1 MSLTKYFCSS
11 PWLHMRINS
20 AGEYEV
26 CRWANTK
33 YINHEFNLAIKSPIE
48 FFQKDM
54 AAFRSDLLAGN
65 KNSICN
71 ECHQMDQHRK
81 PSGRLRQLLKVG
93 VDQDNFDK
101 TVKSST
107 YLDKFHFS
115 FETQGLTDL
124 HPIDW
129 QIDLGNYCNSACV
142 FCNPIS
148 SSKLATEFKKLK
160 IIDSVPKKS
169 WTQDP
174 ALVDKFIQS
183 VCTLN
188 NIQYIHFIGGETLI
202 APAFKHIIKTLIA
215 NGVSKSIS
223 LGFTTNLTVWDDEL
237 IELFKQFSQIHVGL
251 SIESMDPINDYV
263 RYPSQIDQVKTILS
277 RWLTVS
283 KENNWLVQLRI
294 TPTCLTINSLI
305 TIYSYA
311 YEHDL
316 SVESCNFL
324 SRPEF
329 MRPSVLPQT
338 IRDSIIKSLE
348 SWIQMHSDRI
358 KDNQIINIRD
368 PNVAKQ
374 HIIQDAESYVNYL
387 KNEPDESHRAPALV
401 EYLKLLESNRG
412 NSILDYLP
420 QYEEFFRTSGY

>member
-1 MSLTKYFCSS
+1 MSLEKYFCSS

-26 CRWANTK
+26 CRWVDTK
-33 YINHEFNLAIKSPIE
+33 YINHEFNLADKNPIE

-54 AAFRSDLLAGN
+54 AVFRSDLLAGN
-65 KNSICN
+65 KNLICN
-71 ECHQMDQHRK
+71 ECHQMDQYRK
-81 PSGRLRQLLKVG
+81 PSGRIRQLLKVG
-93 VDQDNFDK
+93 VDHDNFDK
-101 TVKSST
+101 TLKSST
-107 YLDKFHFS
+107 YLDKFHSS

-142 FCNPIS
+142 FCDPIS

-174 ALVDKFIQS
+174 TLVDKFIQS

-188 NIQYIHFIGGETLI
+188 NIQYMHFLGGETLI
-202 APAFKHIIKTLIA
+202 TPAFKHIIKALIS

-237 IELFKQFSQIHVGL
+237 IELFKQFSQIHIGL

-263 RYPSQIDQVKTILS
+263 RYPSQIDQVKTVLS

-294 TPTCLTINSLI
+294 TPTCLTIDSLV
-305 TIYSYA
+305 TVYSYA

-324 SRPEF
+324 NRPEF
-329 MRPSVLPQT
+329 MRPSVLPQA

-348 SWIQMHSDRI
+348 SWIQTHSDRI
-358 KDNQIINIRD
+358 VDNQIINTRD
-368 PNVAKQ
+368 PNIAKQ

>member
-1 MSLTKYFCSS
+1 MSLEKYFCSS

-26 CRWANTK
+26 CRWADIK
-33 YINHEFNLAIKSPIE
+33 YISHEFSLATKSPIE

-54 AAFRSDLLAGN
+54 AEFRFDILAGN
-65 KNSICN
+65 KNPICN
-71 ECHQMDQHRK
+71 DCHQMDQHRK
-81 PSGRLRQLLKVG
+81 LSGRLKQLLKVG

-107 YLDKFHFS
+107 YLDKFHSS

-142 FCNPIS
+142 FCDPIS

-174 ALVDKFIQS
+174 AMVDKFIQS

-188 NIQYIHFIGGETLI
+188 NIQYMHFIGGETLI
-202 APAFKHIIKTLIA
+202 TPAFKHIIKALIS

-237 IELFKQFSQIHVGL
+237 IELFKQFSQIYVGL
-251 SIESMDPINDYV
+251 SVESMDPINDYV
-263 RYPSQIDQVKTILS
+263 RYPSQIDQVKNVLS
-277 RWLTVS
+277 RWLTIS
-283 KENNWLVQLRI
+283 EENNWLVQLRI

-305 TIYSYA
+305 TVYSYA
-311 YEHDL
+311 YEYDL

-324 SRPEF
+324 NRPEF

-358 KDNQIINIRD
+358 KNNQIINNRD

-401 EYLKLLESNRG
+401 EYLKRLESLRG

>member
-1 MSLTKYFCSS
+1 MSLEKYFCSS

-26 CRWANTK
+26 CRWVDTK
-33 YINHEFNLAIKSPIE
+33 YINHEFNLADKNPIE

-54 AAFRSDLLAGN
+54 AVFRSDLLAGN
-65 KNSICN
+65 KNLICN
-71 ECHQMDQHRK
+71 ECHQMDQYRK
-81 PSGRLRQLLKVG
+81 PSGRIRQLLKVG
-93 VDQDNFDK
+93 VDHDNFDK
-101 TVKSST
+101 TLKSST
-107 YLDKFHFS
+107 YLDKFHSS

-142 FCNPIS
+142 FCDPIS

-188 NIQYIHFIGGETLI
+188 NIQYMHFLGGETLI
-202 APAFKHIIKTLIA
+202 TPAFKHIIKALIS

-237 IELFKQFSQIHVGL
+237 IELFKQFSQIHMGL

-263 RYPSQIDQVKTILS
+263 RYPSQIDQVKTVLS

-294 TPTCLTINSLI
+294 TPTCLTIDSLV
-305 TIYSYA
+305 TVYSYA

-324 SRPEF
+324 NRPEF
-329 MRPSVLPQT
+329 MRPSVLPQA

-348 SWIQMHSDRI
+348 SWIQTHSDRI
-358 KDNQIINIRD
+358 VDNQIINTRD
-368 PNVAKQ
+368 PNIAKQ

-387 KNEPDESHRAPALV
+387 KNEPDESHRSPALI
-401 EYLKLLESNRG
+401 EYLKRLESNRG
-412 NSILDYLP
+412 NSVLDYLP

>member
-1 MSLTKYFCSS
+1 M
-11 PWLHMRINS
+11 
-20 AGEYEV
+20 
-26 CRWANTK
+26 
-33 YINHEFNLAIKSPIE
+33 
-48 FFQKDM
+48 
-54 AAFRSDLLAGN
+54 
-65 KNSICN
+65 
-71 ECHQMDQHRK
+71 
-81 PSGRLRQLLKVG
+81 
-93 VDQDNFDK
+93 
-101 TVKSST
+101 
-107 YLDKFHFS
+107 
-115 FETQGLTDL
+115 
-124 HPIDW
+124 
-129 QIDLGNYCNSACV
+129 
-142 FCNPIS
+142 
-148 SSKLATEFKKLK
+148 
-160 IIDSVPKKS
+160 
-169 WTQDP
+169 
-174 ALVDKFIQS
+174 VDKFIQS

-188 NIQYIHFIGGETLI
+188 NIQYMHFIGGETLI
-202 APAFKHIIKTLIA
+202 TPAFKHIIKALIS

-237 IELFKQFSQIHVGL
+237 IELFKQFSQIYVGL
-251 SIESMDPINDYV
+251 SVESMDPINDYV
-263 RYPSQIDQVKTILS
+263 RYPSQIDQVKNVLS
-277 RWLTVS
+277 RWLTIS
-283 KENNWLVQLRI
+283 EENNWLVQLRI

-305 TIYSYA
+305 TVYSYA

-324 SRPEF
+324 NRPEF

-358 KDNQIINIRD
+358 KNNQIINNRD

-401 EYLKLLESNRG
+401 EYLKRLESNRG

>member
-202 APAFKHIIKTLIA
+202 TPAFKHIIKALIA

-223 LGFTTNLTVWDDEL
+223 LGFTTNLTSWDDEL

-251 SIESMDPINDYV
+251 SIESMDPINNYV

>member
-1 MSLTKYFCSS
+1 MSLEKYFCSS

-20 AGEYEV
+20 TGEYEV

-202 APAFKHIIKTLIA
+202 TPAFKHIIKALIA

-223 LGFTTNLTVWDDEL
+223 LGFTTNLTSWDDEL

-263 RYPSQIDQVKTILS
+263 RYPSQIDQVKTVLS

-294 TPTCLTINSLI
+294 TPTCLTTNSLI

>member
-1 MSLTKYFCSS
+1 
-11 PWLHMRINS
+11 MRINS

-26 CRWANTK
+26 CRWANSK
-33 YINHEFNLAIKSPIE
+33 YINHEFNLATKSPIE

-65 KNSICN
+65 NNPVCN
-71 ECHQMDQHRK
+71 NCHRMDQHRK

-101 TVKSST
+101 TIKSST
-107 YLDKFHFS
+107 YLDKFRYS
-115 FETQGLTDL
+115 SETQGLTDL

-142 FCNPIS
+142 FCDPIS

-188 NIQYIHFIGGETLI
+188 NIQYMHFIGGETLI
-202 APAFKHIIKTLIA
+202 TPAFKHIIKALIA

-237 IELFKQFSQIHVGL
+237 IKLFKQFSQIHVGL

-263 RYPSQIDQVKTILS
+263 RYPSQIDQVKTVLS

-283 KENNWLVQLRI
+283 EENNWLVQLRI
-294 TPTCLTINSLI
+294 TPTCLTIDSLA
-305 TIYSYA
+305 TVYSYA
-311 YEHDL
+311 YEHNL
-316 SVESCNFL
+316 SIESCNFL

-348 SWIQMHSDRI
+348 SWIQTHSDRI
-358 KDNQIINIRD
+358 KDNQIINTRD
-368 PNVAKQ
+368 PNIAKQ
-374 HIIQDAESYVNYL
+374 HIVQDAESYVNYL
-387 KNEPDESHRAPALV
+387 KNEPDESYRAPALV
-401 EYLKLLESNRG
+401 EYLKKLESLRG
-412 NSILDYLP
+412 NSILNYLP

>member
-1 MSLTKYFCSS
+1 MRVTSS
-11 PWLHMRINS
+11 GM
-20 AGEYEV
+20 YEV
-26 CRWANTK
+26 CRWADLPRADIK
-33 YINHEFNLAIKSPIE
+33 YENYQDSLAYKNPVE
-48 FFQKDM
+48 FFKNDM
-54 AAFRSDLLAGN
+54 AAFRSNLLAGN
-65 KNSICN
+65 NNLACAQ
-71 ECHQMDQHRK
+71 CYQMDQHRK

-93 VDQDNFDK
+93 IDHDNFDK
-101 TVKSST
+101 TVKSSP
-107 YLDKFHFS
+107 YLDKFTQS
-115 FETQGLTDL
+115 LLDQGLTDL

-142 FCNPIS
+142 FCDPIS

-160 IIDSVPKKS
+160 LIDVTPKKS
-169 WTQDP
+169 WTQNP

-183 VCTLN
+183 VCTLS
-188 NIQYIHFIGGETLI
+188 NIQYMHFIGGETLI
-202 APAFKHIIKTLIA
+202 TPAFKHIIKALIS

-237 IELFKQFSQIHVGL
+237 IELFKQFSQIHIGL

-263 RYPSQIDQVKTILS
+263 RYPSQIDQVKTVLS

-294 TPTCLTINSLI
+294 TPTCLTIDSLV
-305 TIYSYA
+305 TVYSYA

-324 SRPEF
+324 NRPEF
-329 MRPSVLPQT
+329 MRPSVLPQA

-348 SWIQMHSDRI
+348 SWIQTHSDRI
-358 KDNQIINIRD
+358 VDNQIINTRD
-368 PNVAKQ
+368 PNIAKQ

-387 KNEPDESHRAPALV
+387 KNEPDESHRSPALI
-401 EYLKLLESNRG
+401 EYLKRLESNRG
-412 NSILDYLP
+412 NSVLDYLP

>member
-1 MSLTKYFCSS
+1 MSLEKYFCSS

-26 CRWANTK
+26 CRWADSK
-33 YINHEFNLAIKSPIE
+33 YINHEFNLAAKSPIE

-54 AAFRSDLLAGN
+54 AVFRSGLLAGN
-65 KNSICN
+65 SNPLCN
-71 ECHQMDQHRK
+71 HCHQMDRHRK
-81 PSGRLRQLLKVG
+81 PSGRLKQLLKVG
-93 VDQDNFDK
+93 VNQDNFDK
-101 TVKSST
+101 TLKSST
-107 YLDKFHFS
+107 YLDKFRS
-115 FETQGLTDL
+115 SSETQGLTDL

-142 FCNPIS
+142 FCDPIS

-183 VCTLN
+183 VCALN
-188 NIQYIHFIGGETLI
+188 NIQYMHFIGGETLI
-202 APAFKHIIKTLIA
+202 TPAFKHIIKALIS

-283 KENNWLVQLRI
+283 EENNWLVQLRI
-294 TPTCLTINSLI
+294 TPTCLTINSLA
-305 TIYSYA
+305 TVYSYA
-311 YEHDL
+311 YEHNIG
-316 SVESCNFL
+316 VESCNFINK
-324 SRPEF
+324 PEF
-329 MRPSVLPQT
+329 MRPSVLP
-338 IRDSIIKSLE
+338 RNVRNDIIQRLKY
-348 SWIQMHSDRI
+348 WISQH
-358 KDNQIINIRD
+358 QIIMNNQLIVNTRD
-368 PNVAKQ
+368 PNIAKQ
-374 HIIQDAESYVNYL
+374 NTIQDAESYVNYL
-387 KNEPDESHRAPALV
+387 QNEPDESHRAPALV
-401 EYLKLLESNRG
+401 EYLKRLESLRG